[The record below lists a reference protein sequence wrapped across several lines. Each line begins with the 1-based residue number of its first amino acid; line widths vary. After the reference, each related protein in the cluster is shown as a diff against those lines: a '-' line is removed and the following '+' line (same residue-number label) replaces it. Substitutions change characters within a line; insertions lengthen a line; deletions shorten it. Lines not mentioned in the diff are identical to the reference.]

1 MKPNRHAVTL
11 NVVESFIREYFDQN
25 PISQLGI
32 IVTKNSR
39 AEKITELSGKDQGV
53 EVSGGF
59 SPVVGWGVS
68 RVNRLLVEL

>member
-1 MKPNRHAVTL
+1 MKPSRHAVTL

-39 AEKITELSGKDQGV
+39 AEKITELSGKRSD
-53 EVSGGF
+53 
-59 SPVVGWGVS
+59 
-68 RVNRLLVEL
+68 ELG

>member
-1 MKPNRHAVTL
+1 MKPSRHAVTL

-39 AEKITELSGKDQGV
+39 AEKITELSGMWLR
-53 EVSGGF
+53 EREEREERAS
-59 SPVVGWGVS
+59 SNS
-68 RVNRLLVEL
+68 HS